1 VEALIGGQVADGF
14 NQLGWPGQVDVYR
27 VDFVV
32 PKGTGSGMVD
42 LQLRVSGIAGP
53 AVKIPVQ

>member
-1 VEALIGGQVADGF
+1 MEAVFGGQVAPAL
-14 NQLGWPGQVDVYR
+14 NQLGWPGQVNTYR

-32 PKGTGSGMVD
+32 PKGIGSGMVD

-53 AVKIPVQ
+53 VVKIPVQ